1 MPPSLPSP
9 WRSTPEPGADED
21 WLVLIA
27 RPMLERIVA
36 GDVTVQFR
44 RWGRPTVRTGGRLR
58 TALGELSIDAVEPV
72 TLSSITA
79 ADARAAG
86 EATRAALVGALRRRN
101 GTVYRVS
108 LHYAGSDPR
117 IALRE
122 DDVLDDDAVRT
133 ITEKLDAID
142 ARTRRGPWT
151 RAVLGVIAR
160 SPGVV
165 AVDLATELGRD
176 RASFKADVRR
186 LKELGLTESLEV
198 GYRLSPR
205 GRAFVAR
212 TDGTRRT

>member
-1 MPPSLPSP
+1 MPPSLLSP
-9 WRSTPEPGADED
+9 LASTPEPGADKD
-21 WLVLIA
+21 WPVLIA

-36 GDVTVQFR
+36 GEVTVQFR
-44 RWGRPTVRTGGRLR
+44 RWARPTVRPGGRLR

-86 EATRAALVGALRRRN
+86 ESTRAALVGALRQRT

-108 LHYAGSDPR
+108 LHYAGADPR

-122 DDVLDDDAVRT
+122 DDVLDDDAVRA
-133 ITEKLDAID
+133 INEELDAID
-142 ARTRRGPWT
+142 ARTRREPWT

-165 AVDLATELGRD
+165 AIDLATELGRD

-212 TDGTRRT
+212 TDRTRSP